1 MGIYACQN
9 QGDVSSQGNA
19 AMRISK
25 LSELAGLPV
34 GTVKFYLRTGLLH
47 AGRATSATQA
57 QYNDTHVDRLRL
69 IRALLEVGHLP
80 LADIQRVVDAIDL
93 PTQDATTNVALVQ
106 QAISPQLDG
115 DDVVDLARAR
125 ELVDELGWS
134 IAPDSPHLPHLAR
147 ALAAL
152 DSVEQPAGR
161 DRLRVYAE
169 SASHVARNDVDLIT
183 DTPDVDKPVVAAVSG
198 AIYETVFA
206 ALHRLAVENQ
216 TTRRR
221 SRIPGP
227 RVSIP
232 HA

>member
-1 MGIYACQN
+1 
-9 QGDVSSQGNA
+9 
-19 AMRISK
+19 MRISK

-47 AGRATSATQA
+47 PGRATSATQA
-57 QYNDTHVDRLRL
+57 QYNDSHVDRLRL

-93 PTQDATTNVALVQ
+93 PTQDPATSVQLVQ
-106 QAISPQLDG
+106 RAISPQLE
-115 DDVVDLARAR
+115 DDDQVDVSRAR
-125 ELVDELGWS
+125 ELVEELGWN
-134 IAPDSPHLPHLAR
+134 IAADSPHLPQLAR

-152 DSVEQPAGR
+152 DTVDQPASR
-161 DRLRVYAE
+161 ERLRVYAE

-183 DTPDVDKPVVAAVSG
+183 DSPPSDRALVAAVST
-198 AIYETVFA
+198 AIYESVFA

-216 TTRRR
+216 IARRA

-232 HA
+232 QA